1 MLDLGI
7 DLIVRNSDIEGI
19 IIKWI
24 YYKLGATNFK
34 IVYPILI
41 MVYLVLTT
49 VLQEILIRKK

>member
-24 YYKLGATNFK
+24 YSNLGATNFK

-41 MVYLVLTT
+41 MVYLVLTI